1 MEDGD
6 GFREFL
12 RMPKVISIQVNRSQE
27 LNNTN
32 SSRVIAWQD
41 LGCWIDVGYTVIQKK
56 HVAWRH
62 SHIPLMQYRG
72 TSGLSPKQA
81 LCSFGSRWSCLC
93 VALVTHVKLIERA
106 VSSSY

>member
-1 MEDGD
+1 
-6 GFREFL
+6 
-12 RMPKVISIQVNRSQE
+12 MPKVISIQVNRSQE

-62 SHIPLMQYRG
+62 SHTQLKFRFQMELFVCHPCHVCEANRASSEFFLLKWLIDVSRATASAL
-72 TSGLSPKQA
+72 GLA
-81 LCSFGSRWSCLC
+81 C
-93 VALVTHVKLIERA
+93 VADANK
-106 VSSSY
+106 